1 MAFVEGV
8 FPFSSREIVVYRKI
22 SGERQKRR
30 NVSHT
35 YPSRWLYEYDWSTV
49 TDGIAVSAINPR
61 LDPTGR

>member
-1 MAFVEGV
+1 VIGLENNLMAFVEGV

-35 YPSRWLYEYDWSTV
+35 TYPSESRPGVAGGCMNT
-49 TDGIAVSAINPR
+49 TGPR
-61 LDPTGR
+61 